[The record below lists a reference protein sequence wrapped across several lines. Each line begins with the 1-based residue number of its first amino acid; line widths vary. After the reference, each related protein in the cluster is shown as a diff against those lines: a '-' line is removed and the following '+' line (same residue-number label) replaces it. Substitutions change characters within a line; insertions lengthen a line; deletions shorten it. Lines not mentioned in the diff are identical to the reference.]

1 MDKKVAIIGG
11 GISGLSVAYTLVKN
25 ADFNGEITVFE
36 ARPTLGGNA
45 DTANV
50 YLGSDFRGDCEV
62 PFVRKADLGVN
73 DVNITVYD
81 RLRHA
86 MADIGYFE
94 LGRDE
99 KNLRKLEDT
108 VCFFTGDGQEI
119 WTKDQE
125 LIDTGGVVDLRFSLQ
140 NNDHKELREA
150 EAEFMRIAAEE
161 DFNPDHEQPDKKDF
175 WYLGAREY
183 VEYFRTHR
191 IKQVGDRYHPFS
203 PELLDQVARLFL
215 MPRIAAMYFAPDQ
228 GPDTAPFRGVMS
240 YYRLQEGYGT
250 DAQSDRRYFRRGSQ
264 DWINA
269 LAEWLEGEGVR
280 IVRNFKAKVQGDGDG
295 GVHVM
300 DASDGMHALSAPERF
315 GRVVMATHAD
325 HQLAALPPGKDGLLN
340 PEMAD
345 LLSKIEHSVS
355 RSVAHTYAALLP
367 ANVDSWRTYNVMIR
381 DGAGLI
387 PYQMTYVQNRH
398 RNDRESEE
406 YDEYGL
412 PVYFVSLN
420 PQVPIPDKY
429 VLDVTP
435 EEKARRVAAQ
445 PGYGPELTEDHSDA
459 GKAVA
464 WFRHTV
470 MTDDLLEVQAK
481 LPLHQGKPDPRIY
494 FAGCW
499 TNGAGLHEEC
509 FEQAERVV
517 AAIMTSRY
525 EC

>member
-1 MDKKVAIIGG
+1 
-11 GISGLSVAYTLVKN
+11 
-25 ADFNGEITVFE
+25 
-36 ARPTLGGNA
+36 
-45 DTANV
+45 
-50 YLGSDFRGDCEV
+50 
-62 PFVRKADLGVN
+62 
-73 DVNITVYD
+73 
-81 RLRHA
+81 
-86 MADIGYFE
+86 
-94 LGRDE
+94 
-99 KNLRKLEDT
+99 
-108 VCFFTGDGQEI
+108 
-119 WTKDQE
+119 
-125 LIDTGGVVDLRFSLQ
+125 
-140 NNDHKELREA
+140 
-150 EAEFMRIAAEE
+150 
-161 DFNPDHEQPDKKDF
+161 
-175 WYLGAREY
+175 
-183 VEYFRTHR
+183 
-191 IKQVGDRYHPFS
+191 
-203 PELLDQVARLFL
+203 
-215 MPRIAAMYFAPDQ
+215 
-228 GPDTAPFRGVMS
+228 
-240 YYRLQEGYGT
+240 
-250 DAQSDRRYFRRGSQ
+250 
-264 DWINA
+264 
-269 LAEWLEGEGVR
+269 
-280 IVRNFKAKVQGDGDG
+280 
-295 GVHVM
+295 M
-300 DASDGMHALSAPERF
+300 DASEGMHALSAPERF
-315 GRVVMATHAD
+315 DRVVMATHAD

>member
-1 MDKKVAIIGG
+1 MDKSIAIIGG
-11 GISGLSVAYTLVKN
+11 GISGLSVAYTLIKN
-25 ADFNGEITVFE
+25 GDFSGEITVFE

-45 DTANV
+45 DTADV
-50 YLGSDFRGDCEV
+50 ILGKDFRGECTTDFE
-62 PFVRKADLGVN
+62 RKADLGVN

-81 RLRHA
+81 RLRNA

-94 LGRDE
+94 LGSNE
-99 KNLRKLEDT
+99 NNLRKLEDT

-125 LIDTGGVVDLRFSLQ
+125 LIDTDGVVDLRFSLQ
-140 NNDHKELREA
+140 NEDHEDLRNA

-161 DFNPDHEQPDKKDF
+161 DFNPDHEQPDKNDY
-175 WYLGAREY
+175 WNLSARGY

-191 IKQVGDRYHPFS
+191 ISHVGGAYVPFS
-203 PELLDQVARLFL
+203 PEMLDRVVRLFL

-228 GPDTAPFRGVMS
+228 GPDAAPFRGVMS

-250 DAQSDRRYFRRGSQ
+250 DVSSDRRYFRRGSQ
-264 DWINA
+264 DWINH
-269 LAEWLEGEGVR
+269 LAAWLEGKGVT
-280 IVRNFKAKVQGDGDG
+280 IQRNFKAKVQGDGNG

-300 DASDGMHALSAPERF
+300 DASKGMHALSAPQRF
-315 GRVVMATHAD
+315 DKVVMATHAD
-325 HQLAALPPGKDGLLN
+325 HQLAALSPSRDSLLS

-345 LLSKIEHSVS
+345 MLSKIDHSIS

-381 DGAGLI
+381 DGTGLI

-398 RNDRESEE
+398 RNDRESDK
-406 YDEYGL
+406 YNEYGL

-435 EEKARRVAAQ
+435 EEKTRRLEAR
-445 PGYGPELTEDHSDA
+445 PGYGPRLTEDHNDA

-470 MTDDLLEVQAK
+470 MTDALLEVQEK
-481 LPLHQGKPDPRIY
+481 LALHQGQPDPRIY

-499 TNGAGLHEEC
+499 TRGAGLHEEC
-509 FEQAERVV
+509 FDQAERVV
-517 AAIMTSRY
+517 SALMTRQY